1 MQTTVRRRLH
11 TARANR
17 KQVNGLRQSRHREVR
32 ETRWKARSTDCTEAT
47 LCKEGSDGL
56 RSLVMAV
63 GYQGAL
69 IWPGQNRGNIQTED
83 VGELYRRERPKAV

>member
-1 MQTTVRRRLH
+1 
-11 TARANR
+11 
-17 KQVNGLRQSRHREVR
+17 
-32 ETRWKARSTDCTEAT
+32 
-47 LCKEGSDGL
+47 
-56 RSLVMAV
+56 MAA